1 MSYEGIIIDA
11 PHLQSFGQRVCSI
24 FASIL
29 CWGLWI
35 YFLVPVISLLGWL
48 FGVRSFSAE
57 VRWFGGYKSL
67 LELLQIYA
75 MTVLVIVLV
84 WLLWAWLSTLFNKK
98 EMITQENSI
107 NSVFTEIDITQEKGW
122 KALTVMFDA
131 QGHITK
137 TERL

>member
-1 MSYEGIIIDA
+1 MSYEGLIIDA
-11 PHLQSFGQRVCSI
+11 PHLQSFCQRVGS
-24 FASIL
+24 FFVSIL
-29 CWGLWI
+29 CWVLWI

-75 MTVLVIVLV
+75 MTVLLIVLV
-84 WLLWAWLSTLFNKK
+84 WLLWSWLSTAFKK
-98 EMITQENSI
+98 KAIIRQENE
-107 NSVFTEIDITQEKGW
+107 NTPVFTEINIAQEKEW
-122 KALTVMFDA
+122 KALTVTFDA
-131 QGHITK
+131 QGKITK